1 MADTVKPEA
10 GDQASRSEAGEHGDR
25 SALTA
30 AGAAL
35 SRPGDAAVLKSKL
48 ADQEVPPGFSAGHS
62 LLAGLSA
69 AKGSEKGPETAA
81 KGAETAD
88 KGPEFPIKVPY
99 NAEAAY
105 QVDGKPTRRGEEL
118 QSQALDLV
126 KGAAKS
132 DGSLSLKDH
141 GKIMDHIA
149 RDKSLSE
156 ADKWYVYKQ
165 VCKLEAGGRDH
176 EGLLVPGTRN
186 YRVLFD
192 AARPTGLPES
202 GKGDVVRHI
211 IIDPTNDSYHGGL
224 VYGSSSWR
232 AGFMR
237 GENGIYFHEEIE
249 KPLVNM
255 LRGEG
260 FGVNRGDEAASQ
272 RQLKALRAMQQGG
285 FGAYSR
291 SWNEGFAQ

>member
-10 GDQASRSEAGEHGDR
+10 GDQASRSEAVEHGDR

-48 ADQEVPPGFSAGHS
+48 GDQKVPPGFSADHS
-62 LLAGLSA
+62 LLAGLSVA
-69 AKGSEKGPETAA
+69 E
-81 KGAETAD
+81 GAEVAA

-149 RDKSLSE
+149 QDKSLSE

-165 VCKLEAGGRDH
+165 VCKLEAGGRDQD
-176 EGLLVPGTRN
+176 GLLVPGTRN

-192 AARPTGLPES
+192 TARPTGLPES

-285 FGAYSR
+285 FSAYSR
-291 SWNEGFAQ
+291 LWNEGFAQ

>member
-1 MADTVKPEA
+1 MADTVKSEA
-10 GDQASRSEAGEHGDR
+10 RDRASRSEAVEPGDK

-35 SRPGDAAVLKSKL
+35 SRPGDAAVLKSQS
-48 ADQEVPPGFSAGHS
+48 ADQKVPPGFSEGQT

-69 AKGSEKGPETAA
+69 AKGAEAA
-81 KGAETAD
+81 A

-99 NAEAAY
+99 DAEAAY
-105 QVDGKPTRRGEEL
+105 QVDGKPTSRGEQL
-118 QSQALDLV
+118 QSQALELV
-126 KGAAKS
+126 KGAARA

-149 RDKSLSE
+149 QDKNLSE

-165 VCKLEAGGRDH
+165 ICKLEAGGRDRD
-176 EGLLVPGTRN
+176 GLLVPGTNN

-192 AARPTGLPES
+192 TAKPTGLPES

-249 KPLVNM
+249 LS
-255 LRGEG
+255 LIHI
-260 FGVNRGDEAASQ
+260 
-272 RQLKALRAMQQGG
+272 
-285 FGAYSR
+285 
-291 SWNEGFAQ
+291 